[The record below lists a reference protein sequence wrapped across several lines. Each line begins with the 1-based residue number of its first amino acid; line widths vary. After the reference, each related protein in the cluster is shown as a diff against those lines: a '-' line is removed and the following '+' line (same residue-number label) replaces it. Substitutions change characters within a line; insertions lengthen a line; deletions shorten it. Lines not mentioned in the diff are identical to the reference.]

1 MAESRKV
8 SRILGADTESPADS
22 MVAETRLDPTAAAL
36 AAEAAKSDP
45 ELAQKASAY
54 FDKQSHLVEVQTEH
68 LHEQRAI
75 TLQLLKLKRFGE
87 RLRVGLQ
94 VFVILVA
101 TGIGIGIVVMLR
113 DAFTSRRVEIE
124 PFHTPPTLSASGI
137 DGTVVAAGLLD
148 AISRLQSAT
157 RSTAEKRDL
166 TTAWTNDVKLAV
178 PESGVTLG
186 EVSKLLRARLGH
198 DLHLNGDLIST
209 GDSLTLTVR
218 GDGVAPKSFEGP
230 TGSLAKLTTE
240 AAEHVYAQAEPALWA
255 YYLED
260 AGRNQ
265 DAVAFCRAAYAKA
278 SARDRPYLLNVWANA
293 LATTGGDT
301 RESLKLYR
309 EALRLKP
316 DFWIG
321 YNNVINSL
329 WGLGDEEGAWRAG
342 EELRKAA
349 GGRPGHAP
357 ETEYQNWDDLTWNL
371 QAWRD
376 AIVEDLNSGGGTNT
390 TAEGP
395 AIANIE
401 VRMHD
406 WAAAELA
413 LGTTTSDDNDPTIS
427 AISHF
432 VRGRLAAEAGNAELA
447 ATEMEAFGSGYAD
460 PIVRFNYPGYD
471 CWIAPAEEA
480 AGHPNKADAVL
491 KTAGTYVNCYRFRAD
506 ILDSRGDWAGAQKA
520 YAEAVAL
527 APDLPAAYY
536 SWGVALLKHG
546 DQAGAEVKLKDA
558 NTRGPH
564 WADPL
569 KVWADLLAK
578 QGKTKDALAK
588 YDEALKYAPD
598 WKQLKEARNAVAKQ
612 KI

>member
-8 SRILGADTESPADS
+8 SEILGADTESPAES
-22 MVAETRLDPTAAAL
+22 MVAETPLDPTAAAL
-36 AAEAAKSDP
+36 AAEVAKSDP

-68 LHEQRAI
+68 LHEQRAV
-75 TLQLLKLKRFGE
+75 TLQLLQLKRFGE
-87 RLRVGLQ
+87 LLRVGLQ
-94 VFVILVA
+94 VFFILVA
-101 TGIGIGIVVMLR
+101 TGISIGILVMLR
-113 DAFTSRRVEIE
+113 DAFTSHRVEIE
-124 PFHTPPTLSASGI
+124 PFHTPPSLSASGI
-137 DGTVVAAGLLD
+137 DGTVVAVGLLD

-166 TTAWTNDVKLAV
+166 TTAWTNDIKLAV
-178 PESGVTLG
+178 PESGLTLG
-186 EVSKLLRARLGH
+186 EVSRLLRARFGH
-198 DLHLNGDLIST
+198 DLHLDGDLIST

-230 TGSLAKLTTE
+230 AGSLAKLTTE
-240 AAEHVYAQAEPALWA
+240 AAEYVYAQAEPALWA
-255 YYLED
+255 YYLLD
-260 AGRNQ
+260 AGRNKE
-265 DAVAFCRAAYAKA
+265 AIAFCRAAYVKA
-278 SARDRPYLLNVWANA
+278 NGGDRPYLLNVWANA
-293 LATTGGDT
+293 VSVTGGDV
-301 RESLKLYR
+301 RESLRLYR
-309 EALRLKP
+309 QALRLKP

-321 YNNVINSL
+321 YNNVMNAQWS
-329 WGLGDEEGAWRAG
+329 LGDEEGAWRTG

-349 GGRPGHAP
+349 GGRPGAAP
-357 ETEYQNWDDLTWNL
+357 DTEYQNWDDITWNL
-371 QAWRD
+371 QQWRD
-376 AIVEDLNSGGGTNT
+376 TIIQDLNTGGGTNT

-395 AIANIE
+395 AIAGID

-406 WAAAELA
+406 FAAAELA
-413 LGTTTSDDNDPTIS
+413 LGTTNSDDSDPTIA

-432 VRGRLAAEAGNAELA
+432 VRGQLAAAAGNAELA

-480 AGHPNKADAVL
+480 AGHPDKADAVL

-546 DQAGAEVKLKDA
+546 DQTGAEVKLKDA

-578 QGKTKDALAK
+578 QGKTNDALAK

-598 WKQLKEARNAVAKQ
+598 WKQLKEARDAVAKQ
-612 KI
+612 KT

>member
-1 MAESRKV
+1 MAESGKV
-8 SRILGADTESPADS
+8 SRELGADSESPAES
-22 MVAETRLDPTAAAL
+22 AAAEASLDPTAAAL
-36 AAEAAKSDP
+36 AAEVAKSDP
-45 ELAQKASAY
+45 ELAQKAAAY

-68 LHEQRAI
+68 LHEQRAV
-75 TLQLLKLKRFGE
+75 TLQLLQLKRFGE

-101 TGIGIGIVVMLR
+101 TGISIGILVMLR
-113 DAFTSRRVEIE
+113 DAFTSHRVVIE

-166 TTAWTNDVKLAV
+166 TTAWTNDIKLAV

-186 EVSKLLRARLGH
+186 EVSKLLRARFGH
-198 DLHLNGDLIST
+198 DLHLDGDLIST

-230 TGSLAKLTTE
+230 SLAKLTTE
-240 AAEHVYAQAEPALWA
+240 AAEYVYAQAEPALWA
-255 YYLED
+255 YYLQD
-260 AGRNQ
+260 AGRNKE
-265 DAVAFCRAAYAKA
+265 AIAFCRASYVKA
-278 SARDRPYLLNVWANA
+278 SGADRPYLLNVWANA
-293 LATTGGDT
+293 LSTSGGDL
-301 RESLKLYR
+301 RESLKLYQ

-321 YNNVINSL
+321 YNNVMNAQ
-329 WGLGDEEGAWRAG
+329 WGLGDEEAAWGTG

-349 GGRPGHAP
+349 GGRPGAAP
-357 ETEYQNWDDLTWNL
+357 DTEYQNWDDLTWNL
-371 QAWRD
+371 RQWRD
-376 AIVEDLNSGGGTNT
+376 AMIQDLNTGGGTNT

-395 AIANIE
+395 PIANIE

-406 WAAAELA
+406 FAAAELA
-413 LGTTTSDDNDPTIS
+413 LGTTNSDDSDPTIA

-432 VRGRLAAEAGNAELA
+432 VRGQLAAEAGNAELA

-480 AGHPNKADAVL
+480 AGHPDKADAVL
-491 KTAGTYVNCYRFRAD
+491 KSAGTYVNCYRFRAD

-520 YAEAVAL
+520 YAKAVAL

-558 NTRGPH
+558 ATRGPH

-578 QGKTKDALAK
+578 QGKTNDALAK

-598 WKQLKEARNAVAKQ
+598 WKQLKEARAALAKQ
-612 KI
+612 KT

>member
-1 MAESRKV
+1 MSENLLGEMLGGEESKAAPAKV
-8 SRILGADTESPADS
+8 GTEAFAAAVATNVASHSPE
-22 MVAETRLDPTAAAL
+22 VAVETAAFL
-36 AAEAAKSDP
+36 R
-45 ELAQKASAY
+45 
-54 FDKQSHLVEVQTEH
+54 KQTELVEAQRKAVEAEH
-68 LHEQRAI
+68 QFFEEEWGPR
-75 TLQLLKLKRFGE
+75 LLGI
-87 RLRVGLQ
+87 RLRIGFQIFLV
-94 VFVILVA
+94 LVA
-101 TGIGIGIVVMLR
+101 TAIGLGVVVMIR
-113 DAFTSRRVEIE
+113 DAFTSRRVVIE

-148 AISRLQSAT
+148 ELSRLQSAT

-166 TTAWTNDVKLAV
+166 TTPWTSDVKLAV
-178 PESGVTLG
+178 TESGVTLS
-186 EVSKLLRARLGH
+186 EVSKLLRARFGH
-198 DLHLNGDLIST
+198 DLHLYGDIVST
-209 GDSLTLTVR
+209 GDGLTLTVR
-218 GDGVAPKSFEGP
+218 GDGVAAKAFVGATASF
-230 TGSLAKLTTE
+230 AKLTTE
-240 AAEHVYAQAEPALWA
+240 AAEYIYAQAEPALWA

-260 AGRNQ
+260 AGRNKE
-265 DAVAFCRAAYAKA
+265 AVAFCRAAYTKA
-278 SARDRPYLLNVWANA
+278 SGRDRPYLLNVWANA
-293 LATTGGDT
+293 LATTGGNA

-342 EELRKAA
+342 EDLRQAA

-376 AIVEDLNSGGGTNT
+376 AMVEDLNSGGGTNT

-413 LGTTTSDDNDPTIS
+413 LGTTTSDDSDPTIA
-427 AISHF
+427 AISHLI
-432 VRGRLAAEAGNAELA
+432 RGRLAAEAGDAELA
-447 ATEMEAFGSGYAD
+447 ANEMEAFGSAYSD

-471 CWIAPAEEA
+471 CWVAPAAEA
-480 AGHPNKADAVL
+480 AGRRNKADAVL
-491 KTAGTYVNCYRFRAD
+491 KAAGTFVNCYRFRAD

-520 YAEAVAL
+520 YEEAVAL
-527 APDLPAAYY
+527 APHLPAAYY

-546 DQAGAEVKLKDA
+546 DQAGAEAKLMDA
-558 NTRGPH
+558 NQRGPH

-569 KVWADLLAK
+569 KAWGDLLAK
-578 QGKTKDALAK
+578 QDKTRDALAK
-588 YDEALKYAPD
+588 YDEALKYAPN
-598 WKQLKEARNAVAKQ
+598 WKQLKEAREALAKQ
-612 KI
+612 KT